1 MTAPAAPAAAPA
13 RVTAWSPLAL
23 PVFRKLWL
31 VWVTANVCMWMHDV
45 AAAWLMTKLVGTP
58 GWVALVQTASTL
70 PVFLLG
76 LASGAL
82 ADIVDRRRYL
92 MATQVWVAAVA
103 TLTCLVLLA
112 GAMTPALLLALTF
125 ANGVGLAM
133 RWPVFA
139 ALVPEVVPRAQL
151 PPALALNG
159 IAMNAS
165 RIIGPVAAGALI
177 AAAGTL
183 WVFALNALL
192 SVAAV
197 IALWRWRR
205 EVHAKTLPAERFVGA
220 IRVGVQHARQNP
232 RLKVVLLRVWLFFM
246 QSTALLAL
254 LPLVAL
260 ALNGGNGG
268 NAGTFTLLLACMGGG
283 AVFAAAQLTWL
294 RERFSFDA
302 MVLWGSL
309 LQAAATVVV
318 AFAPTVWV
326 AAPAMLVAGMAWISV
341 ANSLTISAQFALPD
355 WVRARG
361 MSIYQMALMGGAAS
375 GAALWGQVAGV
386 TGLHAAL
393 LLSAAA
399 ALAVVLATRGLSIEA
414 AAGDDLTPAPLPPP
428 PVPAGAGAID
438 AQAGPV
444 LVSIEYLID
453 PAEAEAFRAV
463 MRDTRRARLAQ
474 GVLSWW
480 LFADTARPGRYVE
493 YFVDES
499 WVEHLRRFDRMTAAD
514 HALRERRN
522 ALHRGAA
529 PPLVTRSLATAVDAG

>member
-1 MTAPAAPAAAPA
+1 MIDPGAASPPPAAA
-13 RVTAWSPLAL
+13 RVSAWSPLAQ

-92 MATQVWVAAVA
+92 MATQIWVAAVA

-125 ANGVGLAM
+125 LNGVGLAM

-165 RIIGPVAAGALI
+165 RVIGPVAAGALI
-177 AAAGTL
+177 ATAGTL
-183 WVFALNALL
+183 WVFALNAVL

-197 IALWRWRR
+197 VALWRWRR
-205 EVHAKTLPAERFVGA
+205 EVHVKTLPAERFVGA
-220 IRVGVQHARQNP
+220 IRVGVQHVRQSP
-232 RLKVVLLRVWLFFM
+232 RMKVVLLRVALFFM
-246 QSTALLAL
+246 QSSALLAL
-254 LPLVAL
+254 LPLVAMGL
-260 ALNGGNGG
+260 DGG
-268 NAGTFTLLLACMGGG
+268 NAGSFTLLLACMGVG
-283 AVFAAAQLTWL
+283 AVFAAVQLTWL
-294 RERFSFDA
+294 RERMSFDA
-302 MVLWGSL
+302 MVRWGSL

-318 AFAPTVWV
+318 ALAPDVWW

-361 MSIYQMALMGGAAS
+361 MSIYQMGLMGGAAA
-375 GAALWGQVAGV
+375 GAALCGQVAD
-386 TGLHAAL
+386 AA
-393 LLSAAA
+393 
-399 ALAVVLATRGLSIEA
+399 V
-414 AAGDDLTPAPLPPP
+414 AGRRLGR
-428 PVPAGAGAID
+428 V
-438 AQAGPV
+438 GPQRV
-444 LVSIEYLID
+444 HV
-453 PAEAEAFRAV
+453 
-463 MRDTRRARLAQ
+463 
-474 GVLSWW
+474 
-480 LFADTARPGRYVE
+480 
-493 YFVDES
+493 
-499 WVEHLRRFDRMTAAD
+499 
-514 HALRERRN
+514 ERR
-522 ALHRGAA
+522 L
-529 PPLVTRSLATAVDAG
+529 LVPVGRP

>member
-1 MTAPAAPAAAPA
+1 MPEPSAAAPPPVAA
-13 RVTAWSPLAL
+13 RATAWSPLAL

-139 ALVPEVVPRAQL
+139 ALVPEVVPRVQL

-165 RIIGPVAAGALI
+165 RVIGPVAAGALI
-177 AAAGTL
+177 ATAGTL

-197 IALWRWRR
+197 VALWRWRR
-205 EVHAKTLPAERFVGA
+205 EIHAKTLPAERFVGA

-246 QSTALLAL
+246 QSSALLAL
-254 LPLVAL
+254 LPLVAM
-260 ALNGGNGG
+260 ALHGG

-294 RERFSFDA
+294 RERWSFDA

-309 LQAAATVVV
+309 LQVAATVVV
-318 AFAPTVWV
+318 ALAPTVWV

-361 MSIYQMALMGGAAS
+361 MSIYQMALMGGAAA
-375 GAALWGQVAGV
+375 GAALWGQVAGL
-386 TGLHAAL
+386 TGLHLAL
-393 LLSAAA
+393 GLSAVAG
-399 ALAVVLATRGLSIEA
+399 LLVVLATRGLSIEA

-428 PVPAGAGAID
+428 PVPPGAGAID

-453 PAEAEAFRAV
+453 PADAEAFRAV

-480 LFADTARPGRYVE
+480 LFADTAQPGRYVE
-493 YFVDES
+493 YFVDGS

-522 ALHRGAA
+522 ALHRGPA